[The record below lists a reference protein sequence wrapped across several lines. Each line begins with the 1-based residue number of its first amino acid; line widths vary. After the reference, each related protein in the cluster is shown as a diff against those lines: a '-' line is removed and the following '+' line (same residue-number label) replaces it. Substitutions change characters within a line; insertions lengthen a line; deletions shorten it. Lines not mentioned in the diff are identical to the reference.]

1 MKLFK
6 EKVSKEA
13 SDVAAAVAGGNGTSK
28 SKKWVISTG
37 GAGCRRKASGSKVAG
52 DLPPAP
58 KRRILKRT
66 ANKVS
71 SASSAHSEGEV
82 ATSAT
87 PTATASLT
95 PAAAKVAPTTVV
107 VAPTPPPA
115 TIGTTTWSQMLAE
128 GRRLLE
134 ASAREAVAEIERVN
148 ARAVSADGR
157 VAELEQELKVTR
169 EDLQNMK
176 ELVAGNELQRR
187 GLKKRMSNME
197 DHLAS
202 VHDSL

>member
-1 MKLFK
+1 
-6 EKVSKEA
+6 
-13 SDVAAAVAGGNGTSK
+13 
-28 SKKWVISTG
+28 
-37 GAGCRRKASGSKVAG
+37 
-52 DLPPAP
+52 
-58 KRRILKRT
+58 
-66 ANKVS
+66 
-71 SASSAHSEGEV
+71 
-82 ATSAT
+82 
-87 PTATASLT
+87 
-95 PAAAKVAPTTVV
+95 
-107 VAPTPPPA
+107 
-115 TIGTTTWSQMLAE
+115 MLAE